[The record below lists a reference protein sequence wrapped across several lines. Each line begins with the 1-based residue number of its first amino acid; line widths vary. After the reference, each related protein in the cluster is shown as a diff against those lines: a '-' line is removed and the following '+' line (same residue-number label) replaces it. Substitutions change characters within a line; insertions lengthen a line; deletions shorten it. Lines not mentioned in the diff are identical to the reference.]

1 MSLRTLSAT
10 LGTTAVMACVASPA
24 LAQIADWTPC
34 TWYEVACGAPAYDR
48 GTTHSCLT

>member
-24 LAQIADWTPC
+24 LAQTAGWNSMH
-34 TWYEVACGAPAYDR
+34 
-48 GTTHSCLT
+48 GTK